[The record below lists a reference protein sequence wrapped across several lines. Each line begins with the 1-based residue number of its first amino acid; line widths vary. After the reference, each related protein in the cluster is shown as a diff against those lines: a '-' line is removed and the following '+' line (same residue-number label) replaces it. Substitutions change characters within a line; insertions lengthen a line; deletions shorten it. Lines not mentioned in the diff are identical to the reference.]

1 MSVRHFG
8 RRSAAIL
15 VSARRTFGAV
25 RRPIA
30 DETPHRSATR
40 LSPNP
45 PIDPV
50 RSSQQSGDT
59 CPPCMANVSCETPQ
73 DPIEI
78 GTFPMRSSHSPQ
90 RLSEAFSDRH
100 AVADAGLLLPATLTA
115 TLGLKELIDEQVSL
129 GDAAWFA
136 RSGLAETDARRL
148 STLSDGVRDGLGMHL
163 ALDRDRD
170 HAGAYDLWQE
180 SVRAYVANAGNP
192 PAGSGH
198 SSEDGQRS
206 HLDHLHASLT
216 RAPDLHR
223 TAAPFGGCALPR
235 IDGESPSLTGRRRA
249 QILVNVDW
257 SAN

>member
-1 MSVRHFG
+1 MSVQRFG

-30 DETPHRSATR
+30 DKTPRRSATR

-50 RSSQQSGDT
+50 RSSQHRGDT
-59 CPPCMANVSCETPQ
+59 CPPCLANVSCETPQ
-73 DPIEI
+73 DPIEK
-78 GTFPMRSSHSPQ
+78 GTCPMRSSHSHP
-90 RLSEAFSDRH
+90 RWSEASSDRH

-115 TLGLKELIDEQVSL
+115 TPGLKELSDEQVRL

-148 STLSDGVRDGLGMHL
+148 STLSVGVLDGLGMHL
-163 ALDRDRD
+163 ALDRDLD
-170 HAGAYDLWQE
+170 HAGGYDLWQE

-192 PAGSGH
+192 LADSGD
-198 SSEDGQRS
+198 SSDDRQRS
-206 HLDHLHASLT
+206 Q
-216 RAPDLHR
+216 
-223 TAAPFGGCALPR
+223 G
-235 IDGESPSLTGRRRA
+235 
-249 QILVNVDW
+249 
-257 SAN
+257 